1 MSHAS
6 AFQERLSRFSSA
18 HVLCVGDVMLDHF
31 VYGTVERI
39 SPEAPIPVLKVQRE
53 TQMLGGAGN
62 VVRNIAALGAAA
74 TLVAVI
80 GNDSAGQAIS
90 GLISSEP
97 NLTAAFLTISD
108 RPTSLKVRHVA
119 SNQQMLRTD
128 RETSAPLSAAEEA
141 GLVAILQKEIA
152 NADIIILSDYA
163 KGVLTPGIIS
173 TVCSLARAQ
182 GKRVIAD
189 PKSVDFTRYM
199 GVHILTPNARELAA
213 ATGLPV
219 ATDDTAA
226 AAAARAV
233 NAAGLEAVLV
243 TRSEQGMT
251 LVSRDA
257 PPAHFPAQAREVF
270 DVSGAGDTV
279 IATLA
284 VTLAAGAA
292 LPEAVA
298 IANIAAGIVVGKSGT
313 AVVRPDEIAQSM
325 QSQDFQ
331 GAEAKVR
338 TLGAAI
344 DLVQTWRTRGHKI
357 GFTNGCFDLI
367 HPGHISLLAQ
377 ARGQCDRLV
386 VGLNTDASIK
396 RLKGQARP
404 INSEL
409 ARAIVLAA
417 LESVDAVVLFDQDT
431 PIDLIKAIR
440 PDVLVKGADY
450 TVDKVVGGDFV
461 TAAGGRV
468 FLAELTPGQSTTN
481 IVQRMATPTA
491 QETR

>member
-1 MSHAS
+1 
-6 AFQERLSRFSSA
+6 
-18 HVLCVGDVMLDHF
+18 MLDHF

-53 TQMLGGAGN
+53 TRMLGGAGN
-62 VVRNIAALGAAA
+62 VVRNISALGASA

-80 GNDSAGQAIS
+80 GDDAAGQAVDE
-90 GLISSEP
+90 LIKAEPHLKSS
-97 NLTAAFLTISD
+97 LLTIPG

-128 RETSAPLSAAEEA
+128 RETSTPLDAGEEA
-141 GLVAILQKEIA
+141 RLTAILQREVSR
-152 NADIIILSDYA
+152 ADIVILSDYA

-173 TVCSLARAQ
+173 AVCSLARAQ

-189 PKSVDFTRYM
+189 PKSVDFTRYV
-199 GVHILTPNARELAA
+199 GVHVLTPNAKELAA

-219 ATDDTAA
+219 SGDVAA
-226 AAAARAV
+226 AAAAGRALQT
-233 NAAGLEAVLV
+233 AGLEAVLV

-251 LVSRDA
+251 LVARNA
-257 PPAHFPAQAREVF
+257 EPAHYPAQAREVF

-284 VTLAAGAA
+284 VTMAAGAP
-292 LPEAVA
+292 LQEAVA
-298 IANIAAGIVVGKSGT
+298 IANVAAGIVVGKSGT
-313 AVVRPDEIAQSM
+313 AVVRPDEIAQAM

-331 GAEAKVR
+331 GAESKVR
-338 TLGAAI
+338 TLGSAL
-344 DLVQTWRTRGHKI
+344 DLVQTWRARGLSI

-377 ARGQCDRLV
+377 ARGQCDRLI
-386 VGLNTDASIK
+386 VGLNTDASVK
-396 RLKGQARP
+396 RLKGSSRP

-431 PIDLIKAIR
+431 PIELIKAIR

-461 TAAGGRV
+461 TESGGRV

-481 IVQRMATPTA
+481 IVQRLSTPTA
-491 QETR
+491 KATR

>member
-1 MSHAS
+1 
-6 AFQERLSRFSSA
+6 
-18 HVLCVGDVMLDHF
+18 MLDHF

-53 TQMLGGAGN
+53 TRMLGGAGN
-62 VVRNIAALGAAA
+62 VVRNISALGASA

-80 GNDSAGQAIS
+80 GDDAAGQAVDD
-90 GLISSEP
+90 LIKAEP
-97 NLTAAFLTISD
+97 HLKSALLTIPG

-128 RETSAPLSAAEEA
+128 RETSTPLDAGEEA
-141 GLVAILQKEIA
+141 RLTAILQQEVSR
-152 NADIIILSDYA
+152 ADIVILSDYA

-173 TVCSLARAQ
+173 AVCSLARAQ

-189 PKSVDFTRYM
+189 PKSVDFTRYV
-199 GVHILTPNARELAA
+199 GVHVLTPNAKELAA

-219 ATDDTAA
+219 SGDVAA
-226 AAAARAV
+226 AAAAGRALQT
-233 NAAGLEAVLV
+233 AGLEAVLV

-251 LVSRDA
+251 LVARNA
-257 PPAHFPAQAREVF
+257 EPAHYPAQAREVF

-284 VTLAAGAA
+284 VTMAAGAP
-292 LPEAVA
+292 LQEAVA
-298 IANIAAGIVVGKSGT
+298 IANVAAGIVVGKSGT
-313 AVVRPDEIAQSM
+313 AVVRPDEIAQAM

-331 GAEAKVR
+331 GAESKVR
-338 TLGAAI
+338 TLGSAL
-344 DLVQTWRTRGHKI
+344 DLVQTWRARGLSI

-377 ARGQCDRLV
+377 ARGQCDRLI
-386 VGLNTDASIK
+386 VGLNTDASVK
-396 RLKGQARP
+396 RLKGSSRP

-431 PIDLIKAIR
+431 PIELIKAIR

-461 TAAGGRV
+461 TESGGRV

-481 IVQRMATPTA
+481 IVQRLSTPTA
-491 QETR
+491 KATR

>member
-1 MSHAS
+1 M
-6 AFQERLSRFSSA
+6 
-18 HVLCVGDVMLDHF
+18 
-31 VYGTVERI
+31 
-39 SPEAPIPVLKVQRE
+39 
-53 TQMLGGAGN
+53 
-62 VVRNIAALGAAA
+62 
-74 TLVAVI
+74 
-80 GNDSAGQAIS
+80 
-90 GLISSEP
+90 
-97 NLTAAFLTISD
+97 
-108 RPTSLKVRHVA
+108 
-119 SNQQMLRTD
+119 
-128 RETSAPLSAAEEA
+128 
-141 GLVAILQKEIA
+141 
-152 NADIIILSDYA
+152 
-163 KGVLTPGIIS
+163 
-173 TVCSLARAQ
+173 
-182 GKRVIAD
+182 
-189 PKSVDFTRYM
+189 
-199 GVHILTPNARELAA
+199 
-213 ATGLPV
+213 PV
-219 ATDDTAA
+219 ATNDTAA

-233 NAAGLEAVLV
+233 NTAGLEAVLV

>member
-6 AFQERLSRFSSA
+6 AFQELLSRFGSA
-18 HVLCVGDVMLDHF
+18 RVLCVGDVMLDHF

-62 VVRNIAALGAAA
+62 VVRNISALGATA
-74 TLVAVI
+74 TLVAVV
-80 GNDSAGQAIS
+80 GDDAAGAAVAALMSA
-90 GLISSEP
+90 EP
-97 NLTAAFLTISD
+97 NLKPTLLTIKG
-108 RPTSLKVRHVA
+108 RPTSLKVRHIA

-128 RETSAPLSAAEEA
+128 RETNAALTGSEEA
-141 GLVAILQKEIA
+141 SLTAILQKEVA
-152 NADIIILSDYA
+152 KADIVILSDYA
-163 KGVLTPGIIS
+163 KGVLTPNIIS

-189 PKSVDFTRYM
+189 PKSIDFTRYI

-213 ATGLPV
+213 ATGMTV
-219 ATDDTAA
+219 SNDEAA
-226 AAAARAV
+226 AEAASKAV
-233 NAAGLEAVLV
+233 NTARLEAVLV

-251 LVSRDA
+251 LATRDT
-257 PPAHFPAQAREVF
+257 PPTHFPAQAREVF

-284 VTLAAGAA
+284 VTLAAGAP
-292 LPEAVA
+292 LTEAVA

-325 QSQDFQ
+325 QSQDFK
-331 GAEAKVR
+331 GAESKIR
-338 TLGAAI
+338 TLGSAI
-344 DLVQTWRTRGHKI
+344 DLAHTWRARGFAV

-377 ARGQCDRLV
+377 ARGQCDRLI
-386 VGLNTDASIK
+386 VGLNTDASVR
-396 RLKGQARP
+396 RLKGSSRP
-404 INSEL
+404 INAEL

-431 PIDLIKAIR
+431 PMDLVEAIR

-461 TAAGGRV
+461 TANGGRV

-481 IVQRMATPTA
+481 IVQRMATPA
-491 QETR
+491 SKATR